1 MIYQFTI
8 VITRNKNMRETG
20 LARYQNYL
28 KLLRA
33 TIEQREDV
41 KLYLELLLTLFA
53 ISFFALFAIR
63 PTLST
68 IIILTKQ
75 ISTQEEVATKLD
87 QKIANLKAA
96 SAQKERFERNLLTIN
111 QSIPDDEAASLAAR
125 QLETL
130 AIKENVN
137 LLDMSLTS
145 EVSPANNKNDSKNL
159 LVSLS
164 ASGEPQ
170 RIIEFISQTG
180 NMRRPI
186 LWETLTVSGKPT
198 GAATTLDAS
207 FTGKVPFL
215 PQ

>member
-1 MIYQFTI
+1 
-8 VITRNKNMRETG
+8 MRETG
-20 LARYQNYL
+20 LSRYQNYL

-63 PTLST
+63 PTIST
-68 IIILTKQ
+68 IIVLTKQ
-75 ISTQEEVATKLD
+75 ISTQREVAAKLD
-87 QKIANLKAA
+87 QKITNLKAA
-96 SAQKERFERNLLTIN
+96 SSQKEKFERNFLTIN
-111 QSIPDDEAASLAAR
+111 QAIPNNEAAALAAR

-130 AIKENVN
+130 AIKENVT

-145 EVSPANNKNDSKNL
+145 EESLTSDKNNSKSL

-164 ASGEPQ
+164 TNGEPQ
-170 RIIEFISQTG
+170 RIIEFISQAG

-207 FTGKVPFL
+207 FTGKIPFL
-215 PQ
+215 PK